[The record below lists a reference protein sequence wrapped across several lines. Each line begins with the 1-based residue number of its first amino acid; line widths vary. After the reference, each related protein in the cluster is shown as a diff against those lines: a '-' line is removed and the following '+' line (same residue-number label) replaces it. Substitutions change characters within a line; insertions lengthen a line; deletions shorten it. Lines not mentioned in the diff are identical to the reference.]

1 MKPCMVSSC
10 AFGRVGERREGQ
22 LRSSSTIGNR
32 VSTPGCVS
40 GLRAAGRRARESAPA
55 SPANDA
61 RPRLAMRHPR
71 SGCADVLARTIHR
84 RDRRARPSAV
94 PRGTVWRLEG
104 NMIHS
109 SGRGGFRKMRA
120 RARSRAAA
128 GNPSPVRRSLTC
140 EAKVGFGRVRTAS
153 RVRQCRTRVDRT
165 AVSARSACWFCTCQK
180 ESSNQIR
187 RSDAEISRLED
198 RTFPNRLPIR
208 KK

>member
-1 MKPCMVSSC
+1 MCVRVTRGGPTRAGEC
-10 AFGRVGERREGQ
+10 AG
-22 LRSSSTIGNR
+22 I
-32 VSTPGCVS
+32 
-40 GLRAAGRRARESAPA
+40 ARERCPPA
-55 SPANDA
+55 TGDA
-61 RPRLAMRHPR
+61 SYTRGM
-71 SGCADVLARTIHR
+71 SGGLARTIHR

-128 GNPSPVRRSLTC
+128 GDPSPVRRSLTC
-140 EAKVGFGRVRTAS
+140 EAKVGFGRMRTAS

-208 KK
+208 TK